1 MTRSRAVLFFVL
13 SSTLPLALL
22 GCPKDKPAPDSGPAP
37 APTPTPT
44 PSETVLA
51 PLVEDA
57 GDDGGA
63 DADAAKPKYTG
74 PVLNTN
80 QVRVKQC
87 CSALRAQAKS
97 LGTSPEAAQITQ
109 YATLCDTLAIQVG
122 PTSTGQAPELAPLRT
137 MLQGKTIPPVCQGL

>member
-1 MTRSRAVLFFVL
+1 MTRSRALLFLVV
-13 SSTLPLALL
+13 SSTVPLMLL
-22 GCPKDKPAPDSGPAP
+22 GCPSKPVADAGPAP
-37 APTPTPT
+37 TPTPTPT

-51 PLVEDA
+51 PLVEDSGADEA
-57 GDDGGA
+57 G

-80 QVRVKQC
+80 QVRAKQC
-87 CSALRAQAKS
+87 CSALRNQAKS
-97 LGTSPEAAQITQ
+97 LGSSPEAAQLTQ
-109 YATLCDTLAIQVG
+109 YATLCDSLAMQVG